1 MDTSSPRARRAGHP
15 LIALVAALLCGL
27 ALAACGSDS
36 DSGGGGSDEDQVR
49 EVAEQLSSNDPA
61 ACSKLTEDF
70 LKQLGTKEEC
80 EKSAEE
86 DDDDGPDPTVEDV
99 KVDGDT
105 ATAVVVDE
113 DRSTLKFVK
122 QDDEWLV
129 DGVEVERGAGK
140 SDTTE
145 EETTPE
151 ETETAASPDQI
162 EIDARAAA
170 DALLLGV
177 RDADEAVVCG
187 LLDESYA
194 QKLTGASAGVA
205 ACVEALKTQN
215 FNEVQKALKG
225 VESDE
230 VTVSNGGKIATVK
243 LTNNGGTIALERD
256 GGRYVITGG
265 L

>member
-1 MDTSSPRARRAGHP
+1 MDTPLSRVRRAGYP
-15 LIALVAALLCGL
+15 LMALLAALLCGL
-27 ALAACGSDS
+27 ALVACGSDS
-36 DSGGGGSDEDQVR
+36 DDGGSDEDQVR
-49 EVAEQLSSNDPA
+49 EVAEQLVSNDPD
-61 ACSKLTEDF
+61 ACSKFTKEF
-70 LKQLGTKEEC
+70 EEKVGTQEEC
-80 EKSAEE
+80 EKAAE
-86 DDDDGPDPTVEDV
+86 DDDDEGPDPTVEDV

-122 QDDEWLV
+122 EDDEWLV
-129 DGVEVERGAGK
+129 DDVEVEEGAGTSTT
-140 SDTTE
+140 SD

-151 ETETAASPDQI
+151 ETETTESPSQD
-162 EIDARAAA
+162 EVDARAAA

-177 RDADEAVVCG
+177 RDADANVVCG

-194 QKLTGASAGVA
+194 QKLTGADAGIA
-205 ACVEALKTQN
+205 TCVEALKKQD
-215 FNEVQKALKG
+215 FKDVQKALEG

-230 VTVSNGGKIATVK
+230 VTVTDGGATATVT
-243 LTNNGGTIALERD
+243 LTNNGGTISLKRD